1 MLKPITQPTAQPM
14 NIDCP
19 LPADT
24 EDTIRLG
31 HGSGGELSQNLFRDY
46 IHPYIKNPW
55 LDQLHDGARLPFTG
69 ARLAFT
75 TDSFVVSPLFFPGGN
90 IGELAVYGTVN
101 DLAMSGARPMYLS
114 CSLIL
119 EEGLPLKTLAKVM
132 ASMGRAAVQTGV
144 QLVTGDTKVVERGK
158 GDGLYINTAGVG
170 VVEHEWEI
178 AAATICPGDRI
189 LLSGDIG
196 RHGMAVMA
204 SREGLA
210 FDTPLQSDCAP
221 LHEPVHDLLQA
232 GIRVHCL
239 RDLTRGGLATA
250 LVELARARGASF
262 LLRES
267 EVPIC
272 ESVEGACELLGLDPF
287 YVANEGRFVVFVAP
301 EEEPAALEILR
312 RHTVSAG
319 SRTIGLVTEVG
330 RPDVILTNF
339 LGCERLLDLLP
350 GEQLPRIC

>member
-1 MLKPITQPTAQPM
+1 M

-19 LPADT
+19 LPVNS
-24 EDTIRLG
+24 EETIRLG
-31 HGSGGELSQNLFRDY
+31 HGSGGELSQHLFRNAIY
-46 IHPYIKNPW
+46 PYIRNPS
-55 LDQLHDGARLPFTG
+55 LDHLHDSAQLAING

-75 TDSFVVSPLFFPGGN
+75 TDSYVVSPLFFPGGD

-101 DLAMSGARPMYLS
+101 DLAMGGARPMYLS

-119 EEGLPLKTLAKVM
+119 EEGLPLHTLERVM
-132 ASMGRAAVQTGV
+132 ASMGRAAREAGV
-144 QLVTGDTKVVERGK
+144 WLVTGDTKVVERGK

-170 VVEHEWEI
+170 ILEHEKE
-178 AAATICPGDRI
+178 ICPRSIRAGDHI

-204 SREGLA
+204 KREGLA

-221 LHEPVHDLLQA
+221 LHEPVLDLLKA
-232 GIRVHCL
+232 GIDVHCL

-250 LVELARARGASF
+250 LVELANTREASF
-262 LLRES
+262 FVDES
-267 EVPIC
+267 VVPID

-301 EEEPAALEILR
+301 DEAQAALDILQ
-312 RHTVSAG
+312 HHAVCAG
-319 SRTIGLVTEVG
+319 SRVIGEVTSRERSGV
-330 RPDVILTNF
+330 VLQNV

>member
-1 MLKPITQPTAQPM
+1 M

-31 HGSGGELSQNLFRDY
+31 HGSGGELSQSLFRNY
-46 IHPYIKNPW
+46 IYPYIKNPW
-55 LDQLHDGARLPFTG
+55 LDQMHDGARLSVG
-69 ARLAFT
+69 SARLAFT
-75 TDSFVVSPLFFPGGN
+75 TDSFVVSPLFFPGGD
-90 IGELAVYGTVN
+90 IGELAVIGTVN

-119 EEGLPLKTLAKVM
+119 EEGLPLSTLARVM
-132 ASMGRAAVQTGV
+132 ASMGRAAALTGV
-144 QLVTGDTKVVERGK
+144 HLVTGDTKVVERGK

-170 VVEHEWEI
+170 LLEHGSEI
-178 AAATICPGDRI
+178 DPGAIQPGDRI

-204 SREGLA
+204 CREGLA
-210 FDTPLQSDCAP
+210 FESPLQSDCAP
-221 LHEPVHDLLQA
+221 LHASVRDLLDA
-232 GIRVHCL
+232 GIKVHCL

-250 LVELARARGASF
+250 LVELARACEMSF
-262 LLRES
+262 VVKES
-267 EVPIC
+267 AVPVC
-272 ESVEGACELLGLDPF
+272 ESVEGACELLGLDPL

-301 EEEPAALEILR
+301 EEEQVALDIMR
-312 RHTVSAG
+312 RHEVSAT
-319 SRTIGLVTEVG
+319 SRVIGQVSATA
-330 RPDVILTNF
+330 RPEVILQNL

>member
-1 MLKPITQPTAQPM
+1 M

-19 LPADT
+19 LPVDT
-24 EDTIRLG
+24 EETIRLG
-31 HGSGGELSQNLFRDY
+31 HGSGGELSQKLFRDY

-55 LDQLHDGARLPFTG
+55 LDRLHDSACLPFAG
-69 ARLAFT
+69 GRLAFT

-114 CSLIL
+114 CSLVL
-119 EEGLPLKTLAKVM
+119 EEGLPLKTLARVM
-132 ASMGRAAVQTGV
+132 ASMGRAAAQSGV

-170 VVEHEWEI
+170 VLEHERAIEPG
-178 AAATICPGDRI
+178 AICAGDRI

-221 LHEPVHDLLQA
+221 LHGPVHDLLEA

-262 LLRES
+262 VLQES
-267 EVPIC
+267 AVPIC
-272 ESVEGACELLGLDPF
+272 ASVEGACELLGLDPF

-301 EEEPAALEILR
+301 EDEPAALDILH
-312 RHTVSAG
+312 RHTVSAA
-319 SRTIGLVTEVG
+319 SRTIGQVTAVG
-330 RPDVILTNF
+330 RPDVVLTNV

>member
-1 MLKPITQPTAQPM
+1 M

-19 LPADT
+19 LPVNS
-24 EDTIRLG
+24 EETIRLG
-31 HGSGGELSQNLFRDY
+31 HGSGGELSQNLFRNS
-46 IHPYIKNPW
+46 IFPHIRNPH
-55 LDQLHDGARLPFTG
+55 LDHLHDSAQLAIGG

-75 TDSFVVSPLFFPGGN
+75 TDSFVISPLFFPGGD

-101 DLAMSGARPMYLS
+101 DLAMGGARPLYLS

-119 EEGLPLKTLAKVM
+119 EEGLPLKTLERVM
-132 ASMGRAAVQTGV
+132 ASMGRAAEQAGV

-170 VVEHEWEI
+170 LLEHDRDI
-178 AAATICPGDRI
+178 GPGSIRDGDRI

-221 LHEPVHDLLQA
+221 LHAPVLDLLRA
-232 GIRVHCL
+232 GINVHCL

-250 LVELARARGASF
+250 LVELARARGR
-262 LLRES
+262 LLMLEES
-267 EVPIC
+267 AVAVDP
-272 ESVEGACELLGLDPF
+272 SVEGACELLGLDPF

-301 EEEPAALEILR
+301 EEEQSALNILH
-312 RHTVSAG
+312 RHTVSAD
-319 SRTIGLVTEVG
+319 SRVIGEVAPSD
-330 RPDVILTNF
+330 RATVVLRNI

>member
-1 MLKPITQPTAQPM
+1 M

-19 LPADT
+19 LPVNS

-31 HGSGGELSQNLFRDY
+31 HGSGGELTQHLFRNCIY
-46 IHPYIKNPW
+46 PYIRNPC
-55 LDQLHDGARLPFTG
+55 LDQLHDSAQLAIGG

-75 TDSFVVSPLFFPGGN
+75 TDSFVVSPLFFPGGD

-101 DLAMSGARPMYLS
+101 DLAMGGARPMYLS

-119 EEGLPLKTLAKVM
+119 EEGLPLKTLERVM
-132 ASMGRAAVQTGV
+132 ESMGRAAREAGV
-144 QLVTGDTKVVERGK
+144 RLVTGDTKVVERGK

-170 VVEHEWEI
+170 VLEHGKEI
-178 AAATICPGDRI
+178 SPGSIRAGDRI

-204 SREGLA
+204 SREGLT

-221 LHEPVHDLLQA
+221 LHEPVLDLLGA
-232 GIRVHCL
+232 GIDVHCL

-250 LVELARARGASF
+250 LVELAKTRGTS
-262 LLRES
+262 LVVEES
-267 EVPIC
+267 AVAIDQA
-272 ESVEGACELLGLDPF
+272 VEGACELLGLDPF
-287 YVANEGRFVVFVAP
+287 YVANEGRFVVFVGP
-301 EEEPAALEILR
+301 DEVQAALAILN
-312 RHTVSAG
+312 RHAVSAG
-319 SRTIGLVTEVG
+319 SRVIGEVRLCDRSG
-330 RPDVILTNF
+330 VVLQNI